1 MKRLYEEQKNQL
13 EQDMAPF
20 GFIVDG
26 TDDEQF
32 VDKEGDRWFIDNG
45 SMDTS
50 ASPSA
55 WNADEYGDKSYN
67 WEYR

>member
-1 MKRLYEEQKNQL
+1 
-13 EQDMAPF
+13 MAPF

-26 TDDEQF
+26 TDEDNF
-32 VDKEGDRWFIDNG
+32 VDSEGDRWFIDNG

-50 ASPSA
+50 ASPAS
-55 WNADEYGDKSYN
+55 WNADEYGDSSYN